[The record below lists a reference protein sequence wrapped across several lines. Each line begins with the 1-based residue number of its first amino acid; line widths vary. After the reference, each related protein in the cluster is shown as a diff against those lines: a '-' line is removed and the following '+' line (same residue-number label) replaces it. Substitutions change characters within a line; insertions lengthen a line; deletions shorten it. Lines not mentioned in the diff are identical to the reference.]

1 MQLFAIQEKKNKCYY
16 LSKTTDITNAID
28 ELKNSDDDVKKYFE
42 KIGWDKCKTE
52 YITEFDISIL
62 DQIKNKSGEYYD
74 MLKDDDFNLNIN
86 LESCMNIPDHKQ
98 KKETTINT
106 KNNETIINE
115 NNNNDSQDKK
125 IICECGASIQSKSKN
140 RHEKTKAHLTK
151 LNKE

>member
-74 MLKDDDFNLNIN
+74 MLKDDDFNLN
-86 LESCMNIPDHKQ
+86 LEICMNIPT
-98 KKETTINT
+98 KKKTETPTTTIN
-106 KNNETIINE
+106 NETVINE
-115 NNNNDSQDKK
+115 SNNNDIQDNK
-125 IICECGASIQSKSKN
+125 IICECGASIQ
-140 RHEKTKAHLTK
+140 AHLTK

>member
-74 MLKDDDFNLNIN
+74 MLKDDDFNLNLN

-98 KKETTINT
+98 KK
-106 KNNETIINE
+106 K
-115 NNNNDSQDKK
+115 Q
-125 IICECGASIQSKSKN
+125 
-140 RHEKTKAHLTK
+140 R
-151 LNKE
+151 

>member
-1 MQLFAIQEKKNKCYY
+1 MQLFAIQEKKNKCYF

-74 MLKDDDFNLNIN
+74 MLKDDDFNINLN

-98 KKETTINT
+98 KK
-106 KNNETIINE
+106 K
-115 NNNNDSQDKK
+115 Q
-125 IICECGASIQSKSKN
+125 Q
-140 RHEKTKAHLTK
+140 
-151 LNKE
+151 

>member
-42 KIGWDKCKTE
+42 KIGWDKSKTE

-74 MLKDDDFNLNIN
+74 MLKDDDFNLNLS
-86 LESCMNIPDHKQ
+86 LEICMNIPDKKQ
-98 KKETTINT
+98 KTETITNT
-106 KNNETIINE
+106 TNNETIISEGNTMIF
-115 NNNNDSQDKK
+115 K
-125 IICECGASIQSKSKN
+125 IK
-140 RHEKTKAHLTK
+140 
-151 LNKE
+151 

>member
-1 MQLFAIQEKKNKCYY
+1 MQLFAIQVKKNKCYY

-42 KIGWDKCKTE
+42 KIGWDKYKTE

-74 MLKDDDFNLNIN
+74 MLKDDDFSLNLN

-98 KKETTINT
+98 KK
-106 KNNETIINE
+106 K
-115 NNNNDSQDKK
+115 Q
-125 IICECGASIQSKSKN
+125 Q
-140 RHEKTKAHLTK
+140 
-151 LNKE
+151 